1 MKHFKVEEFDCTH
14 TGKNEMDEAFLA
26 KLDLLR
32 SACGFSFTVTSG
44 YRDAT
49 HPNECNKPNGG
60 GTHTKGIA
68 ADVYVSGGVQRRRI
82 IEEALRLGF
91 TGIGVAKSFVH
102 VDTRNTVPVIWV
114 Y

>member
-14 TGKNEMDEAFLA
+14 TGKNEMDKDFLA
-26 KLDLLR
+26 KVDLLR
-32 SACGFSFTVTSG
+32 SACGFPFDITSG
-44 YRDAT
+44 YRDLT
-49 HPNECNKPNGG
+49 HPYECHKPKGG

-68 ADVYVSGGVQRRRI
+68 ADVHVSGGVQRRRI
-82 IEEALRLGF
+82 VEEALRLGF

>member
-14 TGKNEMDEAFLA
+14 TGKNEMDESFLA
-26 KLDLLR
+26 KVDLLR

-44 YRDAT
+44 YRDVT
-49 HPNECNKPNGG
+49 HPNEVNKEHG

-68 ADVYVSGGVQRRRI
+68 ADIRVRGGVQRRRI